1 MPADFSHLDE
11 QTQEYLN
18 KRYGVSKK
26 KPLSRWL
33 ALALLIVGIPWLIW
47 SAWHHSNPEIRTS
60 LVSFNPIDEES
71 IDITFD
77 LTRRDPSISMLCTVV
92 ARDIEKNV
100 VGERDIS
107 IAPSTMKLTRYTAKI
122 PTRLRAVN
130 ADILRCAA
138 N

>member
-1 MPADFSHLDE
+1 MLFRS
-11 QTQEYLN
+11 
-18 KRYGVSKK
+18 K

-47 SAWHHSNPEIRTS
+47 SAWHYSNPEIRTS

-107 IAPSTMKLTRYTAKI
+107 ITPSTMKLTRYTAKI

>member
-60 LVSFNPIDEES
+60 LVSFNPIDEKS

-100 VGERDIS
+100 VGERDIP
-107 IAPSTMKLTRYTAKI
+107 IDPSTMKLTRYTAKI